1 MTSSRFNPLDPA
13 DPVDPVNPAD
23 SAGPGSP
30 AGPRSAG
37 KLSARPIVRLVTD
50 ELPSGPWVFGRMVE
64 RRGPDD
70 DGPDNG
76 DLVEVHDKSG
86 RFVGQGLYNGASD
99 IRVRLLSRGK
109 RSDLARIRP
118 FLERTL
124 ASADRLRRKRL
135 RLTDYTDAYRIAH
148 AEGDDL
154 PGLIVDRLG
163 DVLVCEHH
171 SLGFWRLREDVE
183 WALSRL
189 YPGAEVLHRVPK
201 TVRKA
206 ENFEPETEPR
216 DVGRVAIHEHGVT
229 LVVRPAIGH
238 KTGHF
243 CDQRENRRM
252 VGALCGGSDVLD
264 LCCNGGGFGL
274 QAAKHGARRVRS
286 VDLDEAVLELAY
298 DAARRNDLDIE
309 YIHADAF
316 DVLRSVRAVGPL
328 GARERPDVVV
338 LDPHKLITDRHR
350 MEQGLHKYGDMNTLA
365 FEAVRSGGLVVTF
378 SCSGLLD
385 LPAFVGMVFAAA
397 RRARRSIRLLEI
409 LGAGPDHP
417 QRPDFSR
424 SRYLKGAL
432 LAVD

>member
-1 MTSSRFNPLDPA
+1 MM
-13 DPVDPVNPAD
+13 
-23 SAGPGSP
+23 
-30 AGPRSAG
+30 
-37 KLSARPIVRLVTD
+37 TD
-50 ELPSGPWVFGRMVE
+50 ELPSGPWIFGRQVARAAPDEMVP
-64 RRGPDD
+64 GP
-70 DGPDNG
+70 G
-76 DLVEVHDKSG
+76 DLVEVHDRSG
-86 RFVGQGLYNGASD
+86 RFVGHGLYNGASD

-124 ASADRLRRKRL
+124 ASADRLRKKRL
-135 RLTDYTDAYRIAH
+135 RLAEHSDAYRIAH

-163 DVLVCEHH
+163 EVLVCEYH
-171 SLGFWRLREDVE
+171 SLGFWKLREDVT

-206 ENFEPETEPR
+206 ENFEPEQEPR
-216 DVGRVAIHEHGVT
+216 DVGRVQIHEYGLA

-243 CDQRENRRM
+243 CDQRENRLK
-252 VGALCGGSDVLD
+252 VGALCGGADVLD

-274 QAAKHGARRVRS
+274 QAARHGARRVRS
-286 VDLDEAVLELAY
+286 VDLDETVLELAV
-298 DAARRNDLDIE
+298 DAARRNELDVE
-309 YIHADAF
+309 HIHADAF
-316 DVLRSVRAVGPL
+316 DVLRSIRG
-328 GARERPDVVV
+328 GADAGQGRGGGERPDVVV

-350 MEQGLHKYGDMNTLA
+350 MEQGMHKYGDMNTLA
-365 FEAVRSGGLVVTF
+365 LEAVRPGGLVATF

-385 LPAFVGMVFAAA
+385 LPAFVGMVFASA
-397 RRARRSIRLLEI
+397 RRARRTIRLLEV